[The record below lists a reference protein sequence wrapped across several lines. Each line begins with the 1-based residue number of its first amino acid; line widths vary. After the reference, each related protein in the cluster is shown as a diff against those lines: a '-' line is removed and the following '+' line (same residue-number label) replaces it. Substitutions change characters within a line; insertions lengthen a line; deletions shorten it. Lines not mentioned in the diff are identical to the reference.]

1 MMTPGQLERARL
13 RRESLQAQLKSFIT
27 DALMDILGEPE
38 RDWTVCKNESIDRK
52 RRDLEALAS
61 VMEAFRV
68 RLTDASHAMGMRLRA
83 IERREHGK
91 AEVYQVEVLGRE
103 AQGESR
109 KAGLP
114 SGSAKGEG
122 ESRKAQSESRQAG
135 LPSGSAK
142 GEGESHQAGLPFGS
156 AKGESREGQAEG
168 ETARVIL
175 FEVEGQSREG
185 ESREAEG
192 EARKASK
199 TRRA

>member
-52 RRDLEALAS
+52 RRDLEALAL

-109 KAGLP
+109 KAQ
-114 SGSAKGEG
+114 G

>member
-109 KAGLP
+109 KAQ
-114 SGSAKGEG
+114 G